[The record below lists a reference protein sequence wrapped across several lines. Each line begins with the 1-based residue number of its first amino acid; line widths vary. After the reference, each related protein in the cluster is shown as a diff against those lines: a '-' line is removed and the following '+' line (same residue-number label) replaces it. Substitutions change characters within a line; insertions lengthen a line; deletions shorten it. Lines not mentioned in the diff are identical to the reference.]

1 MGFPPVPGMGFPP
14 VPGMP
19 GWPPAAPGGAP
30 AGGGQNALGAGSMLG
45 GKGNNTKGVR
55 KYTCRFII
63 GIENDKEFQVA
74 RRVIGAKG
82 TNMKRIVKQTEAK
95 LRLRGM
101 GSGYFEGAGQKESSE
116 PLQLCVSCTNGDHY
130 KSAVRQV
137 EDLLRRVYDEYR
149 SFCMDNGKPVPDLQI
164 NFSENQLVYSASRS
178 GPGVQGAIL
187 DGDSDAGDMSPSP
200 KKERRSRRSRAK
212 GSAKAPSGDDDRGE
226 PGPNAPPV
234 EEIEK
239 MIDMRN
245 EARRACNFAEADR
258 VRDALPSQGVALM
271 DEPGG
276 RGRGAEVTTWRY
288 WRD

>member
-1 MGFPPVPGMGFPP
+1 
-14 VPGMP
+14 
-19 GWPPAAPGGAP
+19 
-30 AGGGQNALGAGSMLG
+30 
-45 GKGNNTKGVR
+45 
-55 KYTCRFII
+55 
-63 GIENDKEFQVA
+63 
-74 RRVIGAKG
+74 
-82 TNMKRIVKQTEAK
+82 MKRIVKQTEAK

-116 PLQLCVSCTNGDHY
+116 PLQLCVSCTNGEHY

-137 EDLLRRVYDEYR
+137 EDLLKRVYEEYKA
-149 SFCMDNGKPVPDLQI
+149 FCRENNKPFPDLAI

-178 GPGVQGAIL
+178 AMGPNTLANDSD
-187 DGDSDAGDMSPSP
+187 DGDGGDMSGSP
-200 KKERRSRRSRAK
+200 KKERRSRRSRTK
-212 GSAKAPSGDDDRGE
+212 GGSSKMPSGDDDRGE

-258 VRDALPSQGVALM
+258 LREALHTQGVALM